1 MKRVSK
7 DNVIYSFSS
16 KHKPAEYVKAGEL
29 LLLETEDASGGQ
41 IKSEEDAVEEL
52 DWSKVDGATGPV
64 YIEGAERGDTL
75 VVEILD
81 IKTAEK
87 GSIVTIPQ
95 SGALKDMQFKATV
108 KMVSI
113 KNGFVEYDVIRLKTS
128 PLIGTIGV
136 APEGEDVLS
145 GSSGPHGGNI
155 DVKDVTSGSRLY
167 FPVFTDGAL
176 FAAGD
181 LHAVQADGELC
192 VSAVEVEGQILL
204 RFNVMKGRRSPW
216 PILETKDYCA
226 YIACGD
232 TLDEAAVRGTEA
244 TVKALMKAYGWSFER
259 AYMFASLCGDIK
271 VNQVVDPKK
280 GVRVAIPRELISI
293 EDMLTETV

>member
-1 MKRVSK
+1 MKYVSK
-7 DNVIYSFSS
+7 DKVIYSFSS
-16 KHKPAEYVKAGEL
+16 KHKPAEYVRAGDL
-29 LLLETEDASGGQ
+29 LLLETEDALGGQ
-41 IKSEEDAVEEL
+41 IKSEKDTVEKL
-52 DWSKVDGATGPV
+52 DWSKVDGATGPI

-75 VVEILD
+75 IVEILD

-87 GSIVTIPQ
+87 GPIVTIPQ
-95 SGALKDMQFKATV
+95 YGVLKDMQFEAKV
-108 KMVSI
+108 KIVSI
-113 KNGFVEYDVIRLKTS
+113 ENGFIEYDDVRLKTS
-128 PLIGTIGV
+128 PSIGTIGV
-136 APEGEDVLS
+136 APQGEDVLS
-145 GSSGPHGGNI
+145 GSSGPHGGNM

-167 FPVFTDGAL
+167 FPVSTDGAL

-181 LHAVQADGELC
+181 LHAVQGDGELC

-204 RFNVMKGRRSPW
+204 RFNVIKGRHPLW
-216 PILETKDYCA
+216 PVLETKDYCA
-226 YIACGD
+226 YISCGD

-280 GVRVAIPRELISI
+280 GVRVAIPKELISI

>member
-1 MKRVSK
+1 MKYVSK
-7 DNVIYSFSS
+7 DKVVYSFSS
-16 KHKPAEYVKAGEL
+16 KHKPAEYVKAAEL
-29 LLLETEDASGGQ
+29 LLLETEDAVGGQ
-41 IKSEEDAVEEL
+41 IKSEEDTVEKL

-64 YIEGAERGDTL
+64 YIEEVKRGDTL

-81 IKTAEK
+81 IKTAES
-87 GSIVTIPQ
+87 GPIVTIPQ
-95 SGALKDMQFKATV
+95 YGALKDMQFKATV

-113 KNGFVEYDVIRLKTS
+113 KNGFIEYDGVRLKTS
-128 PLIGTIGV
+128 PMIGTIGV
-136 APEGEDVLS
+136 APDGEDIPS
-145 GSSGPHGGNI
+145 GSSGPHGGNM

-167 FPVFTDGAL
+167 FPVFTNGAL

-181 LHAVQADGELC
+181 LHALQGDGELC

-204 RFNVMKGRRSPW
+204 RFNVMKGRRPPW

-259 AYMFASLCGDIK
+259 AYMFASLSGDIK

>member
-1 MKRVSK
+1 MKYVSN
-7 DNVIYSFSS
+7 DRVIYSFSS
-16 KHKPAEYVKAGEL
+16 KHRPAEYVKAGEL
-29 LLLETEDASGGQ
+29 LLLETEDAAGGR
-41 IKSEEDAVEEL
+41 IKSEEDTVEKL
-52 DWSKVDGATGPV
+52 DWSKVDGATGPI

-87 GSIVTIPQ
+87 GAILTIPQ
-95 SGALKDMQFKATV
+95 YGALKDMQFKATV
-108 KMVSI
+108 KMASI
-113 KNGFVEYDVIRLKTS
+113 ENGFIEYDGVRLKAS
-128 PLIGTIGV
+128 SSIGTIGV

-145 GSSGPHGGNI
+145 GSSGPHGGNM

-181 LHAVQADGELC
+181 LHALQGDGELC
-192 VSAVEVEGQILL
+192 VSALEVEGQVLL
-204 RFNVMKGRRSPW
+204 RFKVIKGQRPPW
-216 PILETKDYCA
+216 PILETKEYCA

-244 TVKALMKAYGWSFER
+244 AVKALMNAHGWSFER

-280 GVRVAIPRELISI
+280 GVRVAIPKELISLKS
-293 EDMLTETV
+293 MLTEIV

>member
-1 MKRVSK
+1 MKHVSK
-7 DNVIYSFSS
+7 DKVIYSFSS

-29 LLLETEDASGGQ
+29 LLLETEDALGGQ
-41 IKSEEDAVEEL
+41 IKSEKDVVEKL

-64 YIEGAERGDTL
+64 YMEGAERGDTL
-75 VVEILD
+75 VVEILE
-81 IKTAEK
+81 IKTAEN
-87 GSIVTIPQ
+87 GSILTVPQ
-95 SGALKDMQFKATV
+95 YGALRDMPFKAKV

-113 KNGFVEYDVIRLKTS
+113 KNGSIEYDGVRLKAS
-128 PLIGTIGV
+128 PSIGTIGV
-136 APEGEDVLS
+136 APEGQEVPS
-145 GSSGPHGGNI
+145 GSSGPHGGNM
-155 DVKDVTSGSRLY
+155 DVKDVTAGTRVY

-181 LHAVQADGELC
+181 LHAVQGDGELC

-204 RFNVMKGRRSPW
+204 RFNVIKGRRPPW

-232 TLDEAAVRGTEA
+232 TLDEATIQGAKA
-244 TVKALMKAYGWSFER
+244 TVKALMKAYGWPFER

-271 VNQVVDPKK
+271 VNQVVDLKK
-280 GVRVAIPRELISI
+280 GVRVAIQKELISI
-293 EDMLTETV
+293 ENMLTETI

>member
-1 MKRVSK
+1 MKYISK
-7 DNVIYSFSS
+7 DKVIYSFSS
-16 KHKPAEYVKAGEL
+16 KYQPAEYVKAGEL
-29 LLLETEDASGGQ
+29 LLLETEDALGGQ
-41 IKSEEDAVEEL
+41 IKSEDDTVEKL

-81 IKTAEK
+81 IKTA
-87 GSIVTIPQ
+87 GSGPILTIPQ
-95 SGALKDMQFKATV
+95 NGALKDMQFKAKV
-108 KMVSI
+108 KILSI
-113 KNGFVEYDVIRLKTS
+113 KNGFIEYEGVRLKTS

-136 APEGEDVLS
+136 APESGEVLS
-145 GSSGPHGGNI
+145 GSSGPHGGNM
-155 DVKDVTSGSRLY
+155 DVKDVTSGSKLY
-167 FPVFTDGAL
+167 FPVFTDGAF

-181 LHAVQADGELC
+181 LHALQGDGELC

-204 RFNVMKGRRSPW
+204 RFNVIKGRRPPW

-244 TVKALMKAYGWSFER
+244 TVKALIKAYGWSFER

-280 GVRVAIPRELISI
+280 GVRVAIPKELISI
-293 EDMLTETV
+293 KSMLTETF